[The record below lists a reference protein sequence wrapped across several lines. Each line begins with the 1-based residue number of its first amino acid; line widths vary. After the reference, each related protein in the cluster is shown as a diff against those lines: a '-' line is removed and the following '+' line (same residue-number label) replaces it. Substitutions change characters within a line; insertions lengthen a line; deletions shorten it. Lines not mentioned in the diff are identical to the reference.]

1 MDGTFIP
8 KNNTSIY
15 MEAEV
20 PNNLIYTYNFS
31 TNSWTFFKELT
42 NPIVDA
48 YSCTT
53 FQAKNYS
60 KYLSS
65 NNNFNLETVI
75 KTIMFSREVLALSR
89 PWRSEYGFKMKYWKI
104 NPLTKNINFSS
115 MNLKGLYFG
124 AYPLHYFKYEWLTK
138 YLCRISNHP

>member
-1 MDGTFIP
+1 
-8 KNNTSIY
+8 

-60 KYLSS
+60 TYLS

-89 PWRSEYGFKMKYWKI
+89 PWRSEYGVKMKYWKI

-124 AYPLHYFKYEWLTK
+124 AYPFHYFKYE
-138 YLCRISNHP
+138 